1 MEPTLVLLP
10 GLDGTGDLFAPL
22 LAALRPD
29 VPTAVVRYPDEP
41 LDYAACEVI
50 ARAALPQNRP
60 YVVLGES
67 FSGPIAVAIAARAP
81 PGLLGCILCAS
92 FVTSPRAILRVI
104 KPLLHVFPPQ
114 WIPEAVAAHFLMGRF
129 ASPELRGLHTRVLR
143 RVSPKTLAS
152 RLEAIA
158 NVDVRALLDRIRV
171 PTLYLRAT
179 EDRLVPRSA
188 AASFKRF
195 APSARVVEIE
205 GPHFLLQAN
214 PLETARVISGFV
226 REVA

>member
-1 MEPTLVLLP
+1 VLLP
-10 GLDGTGDLFAPL
+10 GMDGTGELFAPL
-22 LAALRPD
+22 LAALPPD

-50 ARAALPQNRP
+50 ARAALPENRP

-67 FSGPIAVAIAARAP
+67 FSGPIAVAIAAQAP
-81 PGLLGCILCAS
+81 PGLVGCVLCAS
-92 FVTSPRAILRVI
+92 FVKSPRTILWLL
-104 KPLLHVFPPQ
+104 KPLFRVWPPHRVPQ
-114 WIPEAVAAHFLMGRF
+114 AVAAHFLMGRF
-129 ASPELRGLHTRVLR
+129 ASPELRRLHARVLR
-143 RVSPKTLAS
+143 QVSPKALTA

-158 NVDVRALLDRIRV
+158 DVDVRALLDRVRV
-171 PTLYLRAT
+171 PMLYLRAT

-195 APSARVVEIE
+195 APSAHVVKME

-214 PLETARVISGFV
+214 PVETARVISGFV

>member
-22 LAALRPD
+22 LA
-29 VPTAVVRYPDEP
+29 
-41 LDYAACEVI
+41 
-50 ARAALPQNRP
+50 
-60 YVVLGES
+60 
-67 FSGPIAVAIAARAP
+67 
-81 PGLLGCILCAS
+81 
-92 FVTSPRAILRVI
+92 
-104 KPLLHVFPPQ
+104 
-114 WIPEAVAAHFLMGRF
+114 
-129 ASPELRGLHTRVLR
+129 
-143 RVSPKTLAS
+143 
-152 RLEAIA
+152 A

-214 PLETARVISGFV
+214 PVETARVISGFV

>member
-41 LDYAACEVI
+41 LDSAACEVI

-114 WIPEAVAAHFLMGRF
+114 WIPEAVAAHFFIGRV
-129 ASPELRGLHTRVLR
+129 ASPGPRGLHKRGLR
-143 RVSPKTLAS
+143 RGLPQKHGP
-152 RLEAIA
+152 RL
-158 NVDVRALLDRIRV
+158 
-171 PTLYLRAT
+171 
-179 EDRLVPRSA
+179 
-188 AASFKRF
+188 
-195 APSARVVEIE
+195 
-205 GPHFLLQAN
+205 
-214 PLETARVISGFV
+214 SGGV
-226 REVA
+226 

>member
-1 MEPTLVLLP
+1 MLLP

-152 RLEAIA
+152 RLEE
-158 NVDVRALLDRIRV
+158 LV

-188 AASFKRF
+188 AAPF
-195 APSARVVEIE
+195 ARLASGARVVEIE

-214 PLETARVISGFV
+214 PVEAARVIRDFV